1 MQQHPATI
9 RPLVRPDLVRAAA
22 LCWIAVAAVAIAV
35 SVVQHLQHG
44 LTNTAGEPLGA
55 DFINTWTGA
64 ALAWRGQAQ
73 TVYDWLAYHAFQEQ
87 IVGAPLDFYHYSYP
101 PVLLLLAPLGALPYL
116 VALGVWTLCGWFAF
130 YLALRNA
137 FPHHALLF
145 ALAAPAVLV
154 NTLGGQNGT
163 WSAALLAGG
172 LWLLPRRPV
181 AAGILFGLLIY
192 KPQLGLLLPIALLA
206 GREGRAFGAAAA
218 MATVL
223 VLASGLL
230 FGFELW
236 PSYLRNAET
245 LRGTIL
251 EDGTGVWHRM
261 VSVFVFARRIG
272 FDASGAYAM
281 QLIVAVPVAIGVA
294 IAWWRNWPA
303 DLRNALT
310 VVGTCLVTPYLQDY
324 DLVMAVFAAAALL
337 AAMMPHTQ
345 MLAVI
350 GAGLLLVVPLLA
362 APVGLATGL
371 SIGALMLAPVFPIIW
386 MMKRRADTM
395 APFTSASIQ
404 QQP

>member
-22 LCWIAVAAVAIAV
+22 LCWIAVAAVATAV

-64 ALAWRGQAQ
+64 ALVWRGQAQ

-137 FPHHALLF
+137 FPHHVLLF

-218 MATVL
+218 TAIVL

-236 PSYLRNAET
+236 PSYLRNVET

-272 FDASGAYAM
+272 FDVSGAYAM

-337 AAMMPHTQ
+337 AVMTPHTQ
-345 MLAVI
+345 MLAIV
-350 GAGLLLVVPLLA
+350 GAGLLLVAPLLA

-371 SIGALMLAPVFPIIW
+371 SIGAVMLAPVFPIIW

-395 APFTSASIQ
+395 TPFTSASIQ